1 MDIAKC
7 TIDNETYKAVN
18 FAKLPEDELT
28 VRRRNLICIECKA
41 DAFFRKES
49 KSGQAACFGATPHKE
64 GCELA
69 APEAGKVE
77 GEGGDE
83 DIIHNPGKVIE
94 IDLNFGGSVKDNVD
108 IKPDDGDTNTAG
120 KGRHTGKGS
129 RPNANS
135 HRRLS
140 TLLRNLRR
148 SFEYRNSDQLVEL
161 SGHEKTK
168 IKDFFVKFPYIRDK
182 HDDKFHGYWG
192 AITDAKFMSGNLWL
206 NSGGP
211 SSVSIFIAKEDVK
224 TFLERFKFEDEE
236 SLAGINVLALGTKYT
251 SQKGKQYIKC
261 ESLSYITVNKT

>member
-7 TIDNETYKAVN
+7 TINNKTYEAVN

-28 VRRRNLICIECKA
+28 EKRRNLICTECKA

-49 KSGQAACFGATPHKE
+49 KIGQAACFGATPHKE

-69 APEAGKVE
+69 APDAGRE
-77 GEGGDE
+77 EGGDE
-83 DIIHNPGKVIE
+83 DIIHNPGQIIE
-94 IDLNFGGSVKDNVD
+94 IYLNFGTAQKSNTD
-108 IKPDDGDTNTAG
+108 IDPSSNKGNTPSR
-120 KGRHTGKGS
+120 GRHTGKGN

-140 TLLRNLRR
+140 TLLRNLLR
-148 SFEYRNSDQLVEL
+148 SFEYRNSDQLIEL
-161 SGHEKTK
+161 SGHNKIK

-192 AITDAKFMSGNLWL
+192 AITDAKLMSGNLWL

-224 TFLERFKFEDEE
+224 TFLERFKLEDEE
-236 SLAGINVLALGTKYT
+236 SLAGTKALALGTKYT

-261 ESLSYITVNKT
+261 ENLNFITVNKT